1 LTVVSFNGKGGP
13 DSGTAGSALMKV
25 LVTGHN
31 GYIGPAV
38 VTALQLAGHDV
49 VGLDS
54 DLFDGC
60 GLGERMPA
68 IPAMQVDV
76 RDVRAADLIGFDA
89 IVHLAA
95 LSNDP
100 LGDLDP
106 ELTYEINH
114 RASVRL
120 AGQAKAAGVR
130 RFLFSSSCSLYGAA
144 SPEDLLTEEA
154 AFNPVTA
161 YASSK
166 VRVEHD
172 VARLADRDFSPTFLR
187 NATAYGVSPRLRGDL
202 VVNDL
207 VGAAYTTGEILMKS
221 DGTPWRPLVHIQDIA
236 RAFVGV
242 LHAERYVV
250 HNQAFNVGS
259 TEENYQIRDIAE
271 LVRQEVP
278 GSRVT
283 YLPGAGPDLR
293 CYRVNFGK
301 LARTLPDAR
310 PRWTLRQGIA
320 ELHEAYQRHDV
331 KLDELRGPRYLR
343 IMRIRDLVG
352 EGRLDGSLRWS
363 SATSA
368 QPDAVLARE

>member
-1 LTVVSFNGKGGP
+1 
-13 DSGTAGSALMKV
+13 MRV

-38 VTALQLAGHDV
+38 VAALQDAAHDV

-60 GLGERMPA
+60 GLGEQLPI
-68 IPAMQVDV
+68 IPAMRMDI
-76 RDVRAADLIGFDA
+76 RDVRATDLAGFDA

-106 ELTYEINH
+106 ELTFEINH

-120 AGQAKAAGVR
+120 AELAKAAGVQ

-144 SPEDLLTEEA
+144 GDEMLTEEA

-166 VRVEHD
+166 VRVEQD
-172 VARLADRDFSPTFLR
+172 VARLADREFSPTFLR

-236 RAFVGV
+236 RAFVSM
-242 LHAERYVV
+242 LHAERHLV
-250 HNQAFNVGS
+250 HKQAFNVGG
-259 TEENYQIRDIAE
+259 TEENYQIRDVAE
-271 LVRQEVP
+271 MVRQEVP
-278 GSRVT
+278 GSRIT
-283 YLPGAGPDLR
+283 YVPGAGPDLR
-293 CYRVNFGK
+293 CYRVDFGK
-301 LARTLPDAR
+301 LARTLPEAR
-310 PRWTLRQGIA
+310 PRWTLRQGIS
-320 ELHEAYQRHDV
+320 ELHAAYQRHRV
-331 KLDELRGPRYLR
+331 TLEELRSSRYLR
-343 IMRIRDLVG
+343 IKRVRELSD
-352 EGRLDGSLRWS
+352 EGRLDSSLRWYQAA
-363 SATSA
+363 ATGSV
-368 QPDAVLARE
+368 AVLPRE